1 MNMNATPLPHIKLGD
16 KFVCKKTIHAKDG
29 IYYKKGK
36 VYQCNR
42 ESTDPTK
49 VDTKYT
55 GKYMCG
61 FITDE
66 QGNKDHAWP
75 YFPEIHPFCHDRY
88 TDFFSRLT

>member
-1 MNMNATPLPHIKLGD
+1 MLQHIKVGD
-16 KFVCKKTIHAKDG
+16 KFICNRSIQIQNKPAYI
-29 IYYKKGK
+29 KGK
-36 VYQCNR
+36 VYQCDR

-66 QGNKDHAWP
+66 QGDKNHAWP
-75 YFPEIHPFCHDRY
+75 YFPEIHPCSHDRY
-88 TDFFSRLT
+88 TDFFTKIN